1 MKTANMLLLEDV
13 VERGCNFLIS
23 NLKPNNCIGICHFA
37 ALQSCQKLQQ
47 IAHKYALVS
56 IYTLI
61 SKAKYNLNIFLK

>member
-37 ALQSCQKLQQ
+37 ALQSCQKLQK

-61 SKAKYNLNIFLK
+61 NKANTR